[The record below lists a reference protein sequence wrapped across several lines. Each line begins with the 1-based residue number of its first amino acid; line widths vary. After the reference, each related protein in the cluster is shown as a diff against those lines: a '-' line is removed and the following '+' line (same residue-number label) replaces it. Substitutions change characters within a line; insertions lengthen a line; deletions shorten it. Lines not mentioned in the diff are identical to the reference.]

1 MAIIY
6 SYPVASTVNNTDTLV
21 ISVSDTTADN
31 GFLTKSLTANTL
43 ASYVTARVNLNF
55 LGDTGTGVVNLDTQN
70 LSITGTANEIETA
83 ASSQTLQIGL
93 PDNVTITNNLT
104 VNGDTALQDTLN
116 VTGQSTL
123 SSLNVTDLTSGRV
136 VLVGTSGEL
145 QDDSDLTFAGS
156 TLTATNLTVSTD
168 LTVGNDV
175 QVDNDVNVD
184 GEVQTNTLVVTNTS
198 QMQGSLSMTLNNINN
213 VANPVSQQDAATKL
227 YVDTVC
233 SGIFNFR
240 GSFRADTG
248 EILTGI
254 NAGSYIYNCPGG
266 AGTRVSLL
274 TGDYY
279 IVANSGGNFY
289 CSGDLLNVGDS
300 ILAVADAAADSS
312 VVTDWTTLESDNIEG
327 TGTPNTIP
335 VWTDSQVLG
344 DSNVSQSP
352 TGDVTVNSSLL
363 VVNDLELSADLQ
375 VGGGAVL
382 MNGGSIEGLTN
393 PVDPQDATT
402 KTYVDSADAVNAAN
416 ITTNTSNISTNTGNI
431 SSNTIAITGKVNKS
445 GDTMTGVL
453 NMGNNKITSLSNPTA
468 AQDAATKAY
477 VDASSGSGVG
487 NIVGTAN
494 EIDVSVFGTTYTLSL
509 PGLITTNVSGNVTG
523 NLTGNVTG
531 NITGNVTG
539 NIAGGDLTGSRVIIR
554 PPGQAPIPP
563 IQNARVSIQSDASV
577 GIGYNNINPGV
588 ATEAMAI
595 ENGGVQVGSIV
606 VSGSS
611 TSFNT
616 SSDYRLKENVVEMS
630 NAIERISNLKP
641 KRFNFISSPN
651 ITLDGFLAHEVED
664 IVPEA
669 VDGVKDGMKDF
680 EEIQLDENNEI
691 IEEPVIVT
699 KPKYQSIDQSKL
711 VPLLVGAVQ
720 ELIKEVNDLKSKL

>member
-6 SYPVASTVNNTDTLV
+6 SYPVVSTVNNTDTLV

-55 LGDTGTGVVNLDTQN
+55 LGDAGTGIVNLDTQN

-104 VNGDTALQDTLN
+104 VNGNTALQGTLN

-123 SSLNVTDLTSGRV
+123 SSVNVTDLTSGRV

-145 QDDSDLTFAGS
+145 QDDSDLTFTGS
-156 TLTATNLTVSTD
+156 TLTATNLTVS
-168 LTVGNDV
+168 NDV
-175 QVDNDVNVD
+175 QVDNDVNVTTD
-184 GEVQTNTLVVTNTS
+184 LTVGGEVETNTLAVTTTS
-198 QMQGSLSMTLNNINN
+198 TMSGSLSMTLNNINN

-233 SGIFNFR
+233 SGFFNFR

-300 ILAVADAAADSS
+300 ILAVVDAAADSS

-335 VWTDSQVLG
+335 LWTDSQVLG
-344 DSNVSQSP
+344 NSIVTQTGTSSVSVS
-352 TGDVTVNSSLL
+352 GELFVIN
-363 VVNDLELSADLQ
+363 NLELSSDLL
-375 VGGGAVL
+375 VGGGTIDMAF
-382 MNGGSIEGLTN
+382 GSITN
-393 PVDPQDATT
+393 LATPTANDDATT
-402 KTYVDSADAVNAAN
+402 KVYVDSADAVNAAN

-453 NMGNNKITSLSNPTA
+453 NMGSNKITSLSNPTA

-509 PGLITTNVSGNVTG
+509 PGQISTNVLG
-523 NLTGNVTG
+523 NLTGNVNG

-539 NIAGGDLTGSRVIIR
+539 NVAGGDLTGSRVIIR
-554 PPGQAPIPP
+554 PPNQGPIPP
-563 IQNARVSIQSDASV
+563 IQNARVSVQSDASV
-577 GIGYNNINPGV
+577 GIAYNNINPGV
-588 ATEAMAI
+588 ATTAI
-595 ENGGVQVGSIV
+595 AFENGSSSVGSIV

-611 TSFNT
+611 TAYNT
-616 SSDYRLKENVVEMS
+616 SSDYRLKENVVEMTG
-630 NAIERISNLKP
+630 AIQRISQLEP
-641 KRFNFISSPN
+641 KRFNFIANPEL
-651 ITLDGFLAHEVED
+651 TLDGFLAHEVEN

-691 IEEPVIVT
+691 IEEPIIVT
-699 KPKYQSIDQSKL
+699 RPKYQSIDQSKL

-720 ELIKEVNDLKSKL
+720 ELIEEVNELKSRL

>member
-1 MAIIY
+1 MPIIY
-6 SYPVASTVNNTDTLV
+6 SYPIINTVNNADMFV
-21 ISVSDTTADN
+21 ISESPADPAVDEWE
-31 GFLTKSLTANTL
+31 TKSLTANNL

-70 LSITGTANEIETA
+70 LTISGTSNEIETS

-93 PDNVTITNNLT
+93 PDNVTITNLT
-104 VNGDTALQDTLN
+104 VGGTLN

-123 SSLNVTDLTSGRV
+123 SSVNVTDLTSGRV

-145 QDDSDLTFAGS
+145 QDDSDLTFTGS

-184 GEVQTNTLVVTNTS
+184 GEVQTNTLAVTTTS
-198 QMQGSLSMTLNNINN
+198 TMQGSLSMTLNNINN

-233 SGIFNFR
+233 SGLFNFR

-300 ILAVADAAADSS
+300 IMAVADAAADSS
-312 VVTDWTTLESDNIEG
+312 TVNDWATLESDNIEG

-335 VWTDSQVLG
+335 LWTDSQVLG
-344 DSNVSQSP
+344 DSVLSQDAGA
-352 TGDVTVNSSLL
+352 TTLTVAGIING
-363 VVNDLELSADLQ
+363 Q
-375 VGGGAVL
+375 GA
-382 MNGGSIEGLTN
+382 IEGESLTIN
-393 PVDPQDATT
+393 TGPSTITGELDKDGNKITNLGDPTSAQDATT

-416 ITTNTSNISTNTGNI
+416 ITTNTGNISTNTGNI
-431 SSNTIAITGKVNKS
+431 SSNTIAITGKLNKS

-453 NMGNNKITSLSNPTA
+453 NMGSNKITSLSNPTA

-509 PGLITTNVSGNVTG
+509 PGQISTNVLG
-523 NLTGNVTG
+523 NLTGNVFG

-539 NIAGGDLTGSRVIIR
+539 NVAGGDLTGSRVIVR
-554 PPGQAPIPP
+554 PPFTSPIAP
-563 IQNARVSIQSDASV
+563 IQNARLSVQSDASV

-588 ATEAMAI
+588 ATTAI
-595 ENGGVQVGSIV
+595 AFENGGSPVGSIV

-611 TSFNT
+611 TAYNT
-616 SSDYRLKENVVEMS
+616 SSDYRLKENVVEMTG
-630 NAIERISNLKP
+630 AIERISKLEP
-641 KRFNFISSPN
+641 KRFNFIANPEL
-651 ITLDGFLAHEVED
+651 TLDGFLAHEVEN

-691 IEEPVIVT
+691 IEEPIIVT

-720 ELIKEVNDLKSKL
+720 ELIKEVNELKSRL

>member
-6 SYPVASTVNNTDTLV
+6 SYPVVSTVNNTDTLV

-55 LGDTGTGVVNLDTQN
+55 LGDGGTGIVNLDTQN

-104 VNGDTALQDTLN
+104 VNGNTALQGTLN

-123 SSLNVTDLTSGRV
+123 SSVNVTDLTSGRV

-145 QDDSDLTFAGS
+145 QDDSDLTFTGS
-156 TLTATNLTVSTD
+156 TLTATNLTVS
-168 LTVGNDV
+168 NDV
-175 QVDNDVNVD
+175 QVDNDVNVTTD
-184 GEVQTNTLVVTNTS
+184 LTVGGEVETNTLAVTTTS
-198 QMQGSLSMTLNNINN
+198 TMSGSLSMTLNNINN

-233 SGIFNFR
+233 SGFFNFR

-300 ILAVADAAADSS
+300 ILAVVDAAADSS

-335 VWTDSQVLG
+335 LWTDSQVLG
-344 DSNVSQSP
+344 NSIVTQTGTSSVSVS
-352 TGDVTVNSSLL
+352 GELFVIN
-363 VVNDLELSADLQ
+363 NLELSSDLL
-375 VGGGAVL
+375 VGGGTIDMAF
-382 MNGGSIEGLTN
+382 GSITN
-393 PVDPQDATT
+393 LATPTANDDATT
-402 KTYVDSADAVNAAN
+402 KVYVDSADAVNAAN

-453 NMGNNKITSLSNPTA
+453 NMGSNKITSLSNPTA

-509 PGLITTNVSGNVTG
+509 PGQISTNVLG
-523 NLTGNVTG
+523 NLTGNVNG

-539 NIAGGDLTGSRVIIR
+539 NVAGGDLTGSRVIIR
-554 PPGQAPIPP
+554 PPNQGPIPP
-563 IQNARVSIQSDASV
+563 IQNARVSVQSDASV
-577 GIGYNNINPGV
+577 GIAYNNVNPSV
-588 ATEAMAI
+588 ATTAI
-595 ENGGVQVGSIV
+595 AFENGGSSVGSIV

-611 TSFNT
+611 TAYNT
-616 SSDYRLKENVVEMS
+616 SSDYRLKENVVEMTG
-630 NAIERISNLKP
+630 AIQRISQLEP
-641 KRFNFISSPN
+641 KRFNFIANPEL
-651 ITLDGFLAHEVED
+651 TLDGFLAHEVEN

-691 IEEPVIVT
+691 IEEPIIVT
-699 KPKYQSIDQSKL
+699 RPKYQSIDQSKL

-720 ELIKEVNDLKSKL
+720 ELIEEVNELKSRL